1 MGPMSALFSPL
12 ALKELTL
19 ANRIVVSP
27 MCQYS
32 AVDGTATDWHLGHH
46 AALAVSGAGLV
57 FTEATHVSAA
67 GRITPRCLGL
77 YSDANERALAR
88 VVAFYRE
95 RGGSPLGIQLAHA
108 GRKASVEV
116 PWQGGKPLGAGEA
129 WPTVAPSAIAFDD
142 WPAPRA
148 LDAAGLKQ
156 VKAEFVEATRRAAR
170 LGFDVVE
177 LHGAHGYLISEFLSP
192 LANTRTDGY
201 GGSRD
206 KRMRFPLEIF
216 EVVRAVWPA
225 ERPLGVRISASEYAD
240 GGWSVDDA
248 AAFVAELKRLGCDFV
263 DVSGGGVV
271 AHQKIPVGPG
281 YQVAFAEKIRRA
293 TGMVTMTVGMI
304 TDPRQADAIVA
315 SGQADLVALGRA
327 FLRNP
332 RWAWDAADAL
342 GGADAFCPPQYL
354 RGRTIKLGP
363 IAARA

>member
-1 MGPMSALFSPL
+1 MSALFSPL
-12 ALKELTL
+12 ALRNLEL

-32 AVDGTATDWHLGHH
+32 AVDGSANDWHLGHH

-57 FTEATHVSAA
+57 FVEATHVSAA

-77 YSDANERALAR
+77 YSDDNERALAR
-88 VVAFYRE
+88 VIRFYRE
-95 RGGSPLGIQLAHA
+95 RGGSPIAIQLAHA

-116 PWQGGKPLGAGEA
+116 PWLGGKPLPAAEA
-129 WPTVAPSAIAFDD
+129 WPTVGPSAIGFDD

-148 LDAAGLKQ
+148 LDDAGLKQ

-170 LGFDVVE
+170 LGFDLLE
-177 LHGAHGYLISEFLSP
+177 LHAAHGYLLSEFLSP
-192 LANTRTDGY
+192 LANLRSDGY

-206 KRMRFPLEIF
+206 KRMRFPLEVV
-216 EVVRAVWPA
+216 EAVRAVWPA

-240 GGWSVDDA
+240 GGWTVDDA
-248 AAFVAELKRLGCDFV
+248 ASFVGELQRLGCDVV

-271 AHQKIPVGPG
+271 AHQKIPLGPG
-281 YQVAFAEKIRRA
+281 YQVAFAAAIRRA
-293 TGMVTMTVGMI
+293 TGMTTMAVGMI
-304 TDPRQADAIVA
+304 TEPHQADAIVA

-332 RWAWDAADAL
+332 RWVWDAADAL

-354 RGRTIKLGP
+354 RGRPTKLGP
-363 IAARA
+363 VAARA